1 MTEGKGINLGIS
13 SLVITICLALV
24 AGVGSYFSATYSS
37 QNEINLLKL
46 DLSAKTE
53 RIVKLEGKV
62 EDLEDLPGKME
73 TLQKTTD
80 ETKLI
85 VGIIRDGLI
94 ANGTIKPN
102 QR

>member
-1 MTEGKGINLGIS
+1 MAEGKGINLGL
-13 SLVITICLALV
+13 SLVITICMALV

-37 QNEINLLKL
+37 QNEINLLKA
-46 DLSAKTE
+46 DLSGKTE
-53 RIVKLEGKV
+53 RIVKLETEV
-62 EDLEDLPGKME
+62 EELKDLPGKIK

-94 ANGTIKPN
+94 ANGTIKPS
-102 QR
+102 Q